1 MLQILNVMEPSFSDK
16 MSVSYLM
23 CQLFGPGSAG
33 AAGLAYD
40 FRHAR
45 LLMNEDPM
53 QRKIGLLL
61 PPGFQALDL
70 MATTVFELANAISGE
85 PRYTLQMLSET
96 GGVVPS
102 SSGVAVL
109 TEAVAQYDID
119 TVLVA
124 GQLTPGQ
131 PSTPGFLDILRQSA
145 LHARRLAGLCTGAF
159 LLAEA
164 GLLDG
169 KRVTT
174 HWALARE
181 LQRAYPRLRVE
192 EDRIFINEG
201 KLWTSA
207 GMTACADLCLAL
219 VEADHGIE
227 MSRNIARKL
236 VVYHRRSGG
245 QSQFSALLELEPKSD
260 RIQQALSYAKRH
272 LKKPLSVIELAGAA
286 NLSTR
291 QFSRAFRVETGQSP
305 ARAVEVLR
313 VEAARAMIE
322 GSNQSIDVVARET
335 GFADPE
341 RMRRAFLRA
350 FGQPPQAIKR
360 AAREQAML
368 SA

>member
-1 MLQILNVMEPSFSDK
+1 
-16 MSVSYLM
+16 
-23 CQLFGPGSAG
+23 
-33 AAGLAYD
+33 
-40 FRHAR
+40 
-45 LLMNEDPM
+45 M

-70 MATTVFELANAISGE
+70 MVTTVFELANTISGQAC
-85 PRYTLQMLSET
+85 YALQILSEQ
-96 GGVVPS
+96 GGILHS
-102 SSGVAVL
+102 SSGVGVL
-109 TEAVAQYDID
+109 TEAAQAVEVD
-119 TVLVA
+119 TLMVA
-124 GQLTPGQ
+124 GQLTPGT
-131 PSTPGFLDILRQSA
+131 PSSPGFIAILRRSA
-145 LHARRLAGLCTGAF
+145 VQARRIAGICTGAF

-169 KRVTT
+169 KRATT

-181 LQRAYPRLRVE
+181 LQRAYPKLRVE
-192 EDRIFINEG
+192 EDRICINEG
-201 KLWTSA
+201 GIWTSA
-207 GMTACADLCLAL
+207 GMTACVDLCLAL
-219 VEADHGIE
+219 VEADHGAE
-227 MSRNIARKL
+227 MSCHIARKL
-236 VVYHRRSGG
+236 VVHRRRSGG

-272 LKKPLSVIELAGAA
+272 LKKPLSVDDLASAA

-322 GSNQSIDVVARET
+322 GSNHSIDVVARET

-360 AAREQAML
+360 AAREQAAL